1 MLSGLYDT
9 ATLIIFHLLGA
20 KRGDFCFHKDGTRGT
35 VDDNFSQ
42 PPVNR
47 NCDPR
52 ISCGLGVT
60 STDECVANAPTMD
73 DIIVRL
79 NKIKLM
85 QSLVCI
91 SFKLQYES
99 FWYAYL
105 FKVFDSHFFLKWG
118 IVVIDNTFNK
128 ILCFTIWFTE
138 SIKVSIFLRR
148 WNHFQEF
155 RQIYSNNK
163 IDHKD
168 TRI

>member
-1 MLSGLYDT
+1 MKRMLSRRYDM
-9 ATLIIFHLLGA
+9 AALIIFYFLGA

-60 STDECVANAPTMD
+60 STEECVANAPKME

-79 NKIKLM
+79 TEIKPM
-85 QSLVCI
+85 QNLVCI

-99 FWYAYL
+99 FWYACVL
-105 FKVFDSHFFLKWG
+105 
-118 IVVIDNTFNK
+118 N
-128 ILCFTIWFTE
+128 IW
-138 SIKVSIFLRR
+138 
-148 WNHFQEF
+148 
-155 RQIYSNNK
+155 
-163 IDHKD
+163 
-168 TRI
+168 

>member
-1 MLSGLYDT
+1 MKRMLSRRYDM
-9 ATLIIFHLLGA
+9 AALIIFYFLGA

-60 STDECVANAPTMD
+60 STEECVANAPTME

-79 NKIKLM
+79 TEIKPM
-85 QSLVCI
+85 QNLVCI

-99 FWYAYL
+99 FWYACVL
-105 FKVFDSHFFLKWG
+105 
-118 IVVIDNTFNK
+118 N
-128 ILCFTIWFTE
+128 IW
-138 SIKVSIFLRR
+138 
-148 WNHFQEF
+148 
-155 RQIYSNNK
+155 
-163 IDHKD
+163 
-168 TRI
+168 